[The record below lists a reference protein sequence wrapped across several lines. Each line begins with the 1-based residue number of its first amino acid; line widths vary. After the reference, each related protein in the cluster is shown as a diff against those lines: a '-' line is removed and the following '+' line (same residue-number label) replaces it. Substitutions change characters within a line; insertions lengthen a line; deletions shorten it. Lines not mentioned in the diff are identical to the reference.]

1 KKSLPPL
8 AGEGAAQRRMGG
20 RYAETQYLSRLTGPV
35 MTPLGGSMVCCFQA
49 APVVMPVKSGAGIGF
64 AAWRDVA
71 VAGDA
76 RRGDARVARHDGA
89 AEGGGA
95 WYWRRV

>member
-1 KKSLPPL
+1 
-8 AGEGAAQRRMGG
+8 
-20 RYAETQYLSRLTGPV
+20 
-35 MTPLGGSMVCCFQA
+35 MVCSFQA

-76 RRGDARVARHDGA
+76 HRSDARVARHEGA
-89 AEGGGA
+89 AEDGECLVLALGVGMMIA
-95 WYWRRV
+95 AV